1 MPAPTALI
9 HTSDAL
15 SEEKEEVSMSDVPFT
30 TEEDGGALLD
40 PTAELEAAPLPTPTA
55 TEDTP
60 MEVDASGRPHFAP
73 AKDTP
78 IALRVET
85 RKIPIPPHRWTPL
98 KSNWVKLYTPLV
110 EHLKLQC
117 RVNVK
122 NKAVELRTSKATE
135 SRGALQQGEDFVKAF
150 SLGFDIDDAVAL
162 LRIDDL

>member
-9 HTSDAL
+9 AAPGAL
-15 SEEKEEVSMSDVPFT
+15 AEEAAEVSMLDVPVAAA
-30 TEEDGGALLD
+30 EDDGALLD
-40 PTAELEAAPLPTPTA
+40 PTAELEGALLPTPTPA
-55 TEDTP
+55 EDTP

-73 AKDTP
+73 ANDTP

>member
-9 HTSDAL
+9 HS
-15 SEEKEEVSMSDVPFT
+15 P
-30 TEEDGGALLD
+30 GALEEGGEASMGDAPTTMAEDEGVLID
-40 PTAELEAAPLPTPTA
+40 PSVELEGAPLPTPTPA
-55 TEDTP
+55 EDTP
-60 MEVDASGRPHFAP
+60 MEVDTSGRPHFAP